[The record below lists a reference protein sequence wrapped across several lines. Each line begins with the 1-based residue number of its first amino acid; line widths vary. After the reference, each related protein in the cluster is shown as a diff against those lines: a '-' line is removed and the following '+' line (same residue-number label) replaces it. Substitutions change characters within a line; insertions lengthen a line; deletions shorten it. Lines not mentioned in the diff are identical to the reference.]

1 MKSTKLLS
9 LATFA
14 LAAPAA
20 NAAAIMLYSSSFAGS
35 SGVNLNTTA
44 VTTTGA
50 TAAQHTQYGTSISAA
65 WTAATNFKA
74 NGSFTDGGT
83 DAASR
88 ASATL
93 GFTPQ
98 NGYVYNVTMTTNLVD
113 NVTSDPFHIVGFFMA
128 PNYTGSANT
137 AGGATVW
144 ALTRV
149 GFPGFVDQ
157 VAHYLL
163 AGGQGNFNP
172 TNTVEDTTAPS
183 TLRITLDTTGGT
195 GNWAATYYVGD
206 GAGGFNSIG
215 SVADLGAVDIESVG
229 IGVYNRDQNY
239 NFQSFELSVV
249 PESSAALLGGLGFLA
264 LLRRRR

>member
-1 MKSTKLLS
+1 MKKPSIFG
-9 LATFA
+9 LAILA

-20 NAAAIMLYSSSFAGS
+20 NAAAIVLYSSSFTGS
-35 SGVNLNTTA
+35 SGTNLNATA

-50 TAAQHTQYGTSISAA
+50 TAAQHTQYGTSISAT
-65 WTAATNFKA
+65 WSAATNFKA
-74 NGSFTDGGT
+74 NGSFTDGAT
-83 DAASR
+83 DSASR

-113 NVTSDPFHIVGFFMA
+113 NITSDPLHILGFFMA
-128 PNYTGSANT
+128 PNYTGNPNT
-137 AGGATVW
+137 TGAATVW

-157 VAHYLL
+157 VAHYNL
-163 AGGQGNFNP
+163 AGGAGNFNS

-183 TLRITLDTTGGT
+183 TIRITLDTIGGT

-215 SVADLGAVDIESVG
+215 SVAGLGAVDIESVG
-229 IGVYNRDQNY
+229 IGVYNRDQIA
-239 NFQSFELSVV
+239 NFQSFELSVI
-249 PESSAALLGGLGFLA
+249 PEPSAALLGGLGFLA